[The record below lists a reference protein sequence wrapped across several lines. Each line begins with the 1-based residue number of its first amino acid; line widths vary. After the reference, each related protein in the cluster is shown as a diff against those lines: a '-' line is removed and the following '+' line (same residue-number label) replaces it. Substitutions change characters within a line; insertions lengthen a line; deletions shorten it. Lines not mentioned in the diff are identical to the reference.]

1 MKREVRISVAG
12 QSLTIRS
19 DEDEGYIKT
28 LATYVSERMR
38 EVGHG
43 REGTTTVN
51 LAILAALNIA
61 DEYHRLQRAHDELN
75 LHLERLAGEIEASIG
90 EAVG

>member
-28 LATYVSERMR
+28 LADYVSDRMR

-61 DEYHRLQRAHDELN
+61 DEYHRRGRSRRASARPSADG
-75 LHLERLAGEIEASIG
+75 LHRRPLRCW
-90 EAVG
+90 